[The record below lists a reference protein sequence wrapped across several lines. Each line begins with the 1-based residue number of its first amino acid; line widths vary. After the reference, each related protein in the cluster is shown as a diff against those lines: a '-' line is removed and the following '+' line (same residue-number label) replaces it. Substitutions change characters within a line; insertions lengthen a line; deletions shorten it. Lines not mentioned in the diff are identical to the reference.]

1 MKFENNIILGD
12 CLEVM
17 RRLPDRCVDL
27 VFTSPPY
34 EDVRTYSEGFNL
46 RGQEWVDWAVKR
58 FLESL
63 RICGGI
69 VAWVVDSRTKNYRW
83 SGTPHLLAA
92 DLIRAGVNLRHDC
105 FFHRVGIPGSG
116 GPDYFRNDCEFI
128 IVATGAKGKLP
139 WSDNTACGHPPKWA
153 PGGEM
158 SHRLSDGSRVNQWGG
173 TERDVCERGKNGKRK
188 NPCRKSHKFVKV
200 HTKTLRRQG
209 NDTVEE
215 QNYIPPIKA
224 NPGNIIKCNVGGG
237 QMGSKLA
244 HDNEAPFPESL
255 ADRFIR
261 SFCPPGGI
269 VLDPFAGSGT
279 VAAVAIKTGRKY
291 FCIDTRQSQIELIKR
306 RIAEANGTEYPE
318 RLAETK

>member
-1 MKFENNIILGD
+1 MEKMKFENNIILGD

-69 VAWVVDSRTKNYRW
+69 VAWV
-83 SGTPHLLAA
+83 
-92 DLIRAGVNLRHDC
+92 
-105 FFHRVGIPGSG
+105 
-116 GPDYFRNDCEFI
+116 
-128 IVATGAKGKLP
+128 
-139 WSDNTACGHPPKWA
+139 
-153 PGGEM
+153 
-158 SHRLSDGSRVNQWGG
+158 SDGSRVNQWGG

-188 NPCRKSHKFVKV
+188 TPCRKSHKFVKV
-200 HTKTLRRQG
+200 HTKTRRRQG

-215 QNYIPPIKA
+215 QNYIPPVKA
-224 NPGNIIKCNVGGG
+224 NPGNVIKCNVGGG